1 MNHGAKD
8 IVGEVRR
15 NIEELENKISQID
28 KFLEIAPWGSLKYQ
42 QKKSGVYF
50 YRRDREVS
58 SNKRKLRYI
67 PRKDMAEVQR
77 LGQKGYLQN
86 LKPVLVRELA
96 ALKDFADRY
105 RPEEKF
111 AVYRNMSHVR
121 REIVQPVFPDAD
133 QRVRQWEEEQYE
145 VYDAHAENLKYE
157 TNQGEKVRSKSEL
170 ILANLFYQQ
179 RERVRYKYERPLS
192 LLQGGRQIVV
202 HPDFTLLDQKS
213 GDIFFWEHAGMM
225 DDPGYVEEFLRKINL
240 YVSNDILPGDRLI
253 ITCESS
259 VNPFNVSLAKKMLE
273 HKLTLR

>member
-133 QRVRQWEEEQYE
+133 Q
-145 VYDAHAENLKYE
+145 
-157 TNQGEKVRSKSEL
+157 
-170 ILANLFYQQ
+170 
-179 RERVRYKYERPLS
+179 
-192 LLQGGRQIVV
+192 
-202 HPDFTLLDQKS
+202 
-213 GDIFFWEHAGMM
+213 
-225 DDPGYVEEFLRKINL
+225 
-240 YVSNDILPGDRLI
+240 
-253 ITCESS
+253 
-259 VNPFNVSLAKKMLE
+259 
-273 HKLTLR
+273 